1 MGRIACI
8 FVADFSLAAIVRANP
23 ALEGKPFALSESL
36 AAHTELTA
44 ASPSARANEIR
55 PRMTIAQARAIFPAL
70 IVLSGSPA
78 AERSAADALINV
90 AESVSPVVEP
100 GEPGCVWLDLA
111 GMVRIYGSEAELA
124 SEIVRRV
131 RRVGMEAAVGITANR
146 EIARLA
152 ARCGGIRIIE
162 PGMEREFLDW
172 LPLDALNLGA
182 SDNGGDLA
190 ATLARWGLKRLGD
203 LGRLDP
209 QAVGSRLGRQGI
221 ELVRLAH
228 GGGDSRPLATRS
240 HDETFIE
247 ASDLDYG
254 IEALEPLGFVMRG
267 MLDRLVARL
276 AMRGFVAGDMT
287 LTLKLDNH
295 RRDDR
300 RIAVAAATNE
310 AKSLLALLMLN
321 LEASPS
327 VAAIEGVTIAIE
339 PRVPRPAQ
347 ADMFAAPAPAPD
359 RLQTTLARLAT
370 LCGPDHVGT
379 LRPENSHRPE
389 AVRLDP
395 FNPPRAP
402 SAPLNGRDTKNVAQL
417 VIRAIRP
424 AAEIEVM
431 CSRGMPEFVRG
442 ANLGGRVVSFAGP
455 WRRDG
460 EWWCG
465 ASGFARDYYE
475 LALDD
480 GGVYRIFRDLNS
492 ERWYVDGMYD

>member
-8 FVADFSLAAIVRANP
+8 LVADFSLAAIVRANR
-23 ALEGKPFALSESL
+23 ALEGKPLALSESL
-36 AAHTELTA
+36 APHAELTT
-44 ASPSARANEIR
+44 ASRSARANGIR
-55 PRMTIAQARAIFPAL
+55 SGMTIAQARAISPAL
-70 IVLSGSPA
+70 IVTSGSSA
-78 AERSAADALINV
+78 AERSAAAALINV

-111 GMVRIYGSEAELA
+111 GMERIHGSEAELA

-131 RRVGMEAAVGITANR
+131 RRVEMEAAVGIAANR
-146 EIARLA
+146 EIAYLA

-172 LPLDALNLGA
+172 LPLDALDLGV
-182 SDNGGDLA
+182 SDSDGDLA

-203 LGRLDP
+203 LMRLDP
-209 QAVGSRLGRQGI
+209 QAIGSRLGRQGV

-228 GGGDSRPLATRS
+228 GGNSRPLAARPR
-240 HDETFIE
+240 DETFSE
-247 ASDLDYG
+247 AADLDYG
-254 IEALEPLGFVMRG
+254 IETLEPLGFVMRG

-276 AMRGFVAGDMT
+276 SMRGFVVGDMT
-287 LTLKLDNH
+287 LALKLDGH

-300 RIAVAAATNE
+300 QIAVAAATNE

-321 LEASPS
+321 LEASPPA
-327 VAAIEGVTIAIE
+327 AAIEGVTIAIE
-339 PRVPRPAQ
+339 PRVSRPSQ
-347 ADMFAAPAPAPD
+347 ADMFAQPAPAPD
-359 RLQTTLARLAT
+359 RLQTTLARLAA

-395 FNPPRAP
+395 FNPPPAP
-402 SAPLNGRDTKNVAQL
+402 SVPLNGAVTKKVAQL

-424 AAEIEVM
+424 ATEIEVM

-442 ANLGGRVVSFAGP
+442 ATLGGRVVSFAGP
-455 WRRDG
+455 WRCDG

-492 ERWYVDGMYD
+492 ERWYADGVYD

>member
-8 FVADFSLAAIVRANP
+8 LVADFSLAAIVRANP
-23 ALEGKPFALSESL
+23 ALEGKPLALSDSL
-36 AAHTELTA
+36 APHSELTA
-44 ASPSARANEIR
+44 ASSSARANGIR
-55 PRMTIAQARAIFPAL
+55 AGTTIAQARAISSSL
-70 IVLSGSPA
+70 IVMHGSRA
-78 AERSAADALINV
+78 AEHSAAAALINV
-90 AESVSPVVEP
+90 AESVSPVVES
-100 GEPGCVWLDLA
+100 GEPGCVWFDLA
-111 GMVRIYGSEAELA
+111 GMERVHGSETELA

-131 RRVGMEAAVGITANR
+131 TRIGMEAAIGIAANR
-146 EIARLA
+146 EIAHLA

-182 SDNGGDLA
+182 SDNGENLS

-203 LGRLDP
+203 LARLDS
-209 QAVGSRLGRQGI
+209 QAIGSRLGRQGV

-228 GGGDSRPLATRS
+228 GGDSRPLAARPR
-240 HDETFIE
+240 DEAFIE
-247 ASDLDYG
+247 VADLDYG

-276 AMRGFVAGDMT
+276 SMRGFVAGDMA
-287 LTLKLDNH
+287 LTLKLDGH

-300 RIAVAAATNE
+300 HVAVAAATNE
-310 AKSLLALLMLN
+310 AKSLLALLSLS
-321 LEASPS
+321 LEASPP

-339 PRVPRPAQ
+339 PRVSRPSQ
-347 ADMFAAPAPAPD
+347 ADMFAPPAPAPD
-359 RLQTTLARLAT
+359 RLQTTIARLAA

-395 FNPPRAP
+395 FNPPPAP
-402 SAPLNGRDTKNVAQL
+402 AAPLNGIAAKNVAQL

-431 CSRGMPEFVRG
+431 CSRGMPEYVRG
-442 ANLGGRVVSFAGP
+442 ADLGGRVVSYAGP

-460 EWWCG
+460 EWWSG

-475 LALDD
+475 LALDS
-480 GGVYRIFRDLNS
+480 GSVYRIFRDLNS
-492 ERWYVDGMYD
+492 ERWYADGVYD